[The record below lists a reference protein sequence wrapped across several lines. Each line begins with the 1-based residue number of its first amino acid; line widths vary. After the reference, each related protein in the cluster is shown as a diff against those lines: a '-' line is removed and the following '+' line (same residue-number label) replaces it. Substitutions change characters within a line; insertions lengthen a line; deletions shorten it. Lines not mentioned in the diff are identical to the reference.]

1 MDSSPRR
8 ILFMT
13 QMDISVVIP
22 CYMTGNRVP
31 KLIEELDSALN
42 LITNNSFEI
51 IMVVDG
57 SPDGTWALV
66 KDAALR
72 LPHVHGINFM
82 RNYGQH
88 SALLAGVRIAQ
99 GEVIVTID
107 DDFQHSPSDI
117 PKLIDALNEHTDIA
131 YAVSIQDEHS
141 FIRNLGSRLYKKFA
155 GALLRIEGAEIT
167 GAFRAFKKDLV
178 SGLAGSD
185 DLYAPLDVM
194 LAWSSR
200 KSVAVPIEMHQR
212 EDGSSNYSARRL
224 FRHAVN
230 AVTGYSIAPLRLVSV
245 IGLFAFAVS
254 FIIAIVVLVNYMLGR
269 IEVAGFPTLA
279 ILVSMFAGVQ
289 LLSLGVIGEYLGRL
303 HMRSMGQPRY
313 VIRDEI

>member
-1 MDSSPRR
+1 MPR
-8 ILFMT
+8 
-13 QMDISVVIP
+13 
-22 CYMTGNRVP
+22 
-31 KLIEELDSALN
+31 LIEELDSALN
-42 LITNNSFEI
+42 VLTNNSYEI

-66 KDAALR
+66 KDAAER
-72 LPHVHGINFM
+72 SPQVHGINFM

-88 SALLAGVRIAQ
+88 SALLAGVRNAQ

-117 PKLIDALNEHTDIA
+117 PKLVNALNKEIDIA
-131 YAVSIQDEHS
+131 YAVSMQDEHS
-141 FIRNLGSRLYKKFA
+141 FIRNLCSSLYKKIA
-155 GALLRIEGAEIT
+155 GALLRIEGAEIA

-200 KSVAVPIEMHQR
+200 KSVAVPVEMHQR

-224 FRHAVN
+224 FRHALN

-245 IGLFAFAVS
+245 LGLFAFGVS
-254 FIIAIVVLVNYMLGR
+254 FIIAIAVLVNYMLGR

-289 LLSLGVIGEYLGRL
+289 LLSLGIIGEYLGRL